1 MDNTFGTFY
10 AVGVGPGDASLLTLQ
25 AVKILEQCPVLAAP
39 QTASGQM
46 LALDIARGA
55 VDLSKKEILPLR
67 FTMSRDLAVREESYR
82 AICAQLEGFLSRGQD
97 VAMVNLGDV
106 SIYATA
112 YYIFDRLQK
121 AGFPAKMVPGI
132 TSFSAVAAQLG
143 WSLTEE
149 NAPLHIIPGSTDLQA
164 ALHLPGTKVLMEN
177 SSHFQINDYLKP
189 GRHAH
194 LVGIGGVSM
203 RPLGLVLRSMG
214 MQISGSDMNASV
226 STDELMAK
234 GIAVSIGH
242 RAENIEG
249 ADCVIRTAA
258 ANNDNP
264 EIAAAR
270 AAGIPIFER
279 AQAWGYIMKAYRHA
293 ICVSG
298 THGKTTTTS
307 MLTQIFM
314 EAGKDPTVMI
324 GGSLPLLGAGHRVG
338 QGDTIILESCEY
350 CNSFLNFF
358 PTTAV
363 VLDIDADHLDFFKD
377 LEDVKHS
384 FRRFAELV
392 PADGLIVANGDDKN
406 TLDALDGLS
415 LVRFGMAET
424 NDVYGTNFSEDY
436 RCFDVVCGGKPYC
449 HLELGV
455 IGRHNAMNAL
465 AACAVCWKFSI
476 PAEAVQRALHE
487 FHGAGRRLEFKG
499 RYHGADVYDDY
510 SHHPA
515 ELHALLSA
523 VRLMGYRRVIC
534 AFQPHTYSRTK
545 ALFSDFVR
553 ELSAADLAVLTDI
566 YAARES
572 NTIFLMASA
581 ERSFI
586 CL

>member
-1 MDNTFGTFY
+1 M
-10 AVGVGPGDASLLTLQ
+10 
-25 AVKILEQCPVLAAP
+25 
-39 QTASGQM
+39 
-46 LALDIARGA
+46 
-55 VDLSKKEILPLR
+55 
-67 FTMSRDLAVREESYR
+67 
-82 AICAQLEGFLSRGQD
+82 
-97 VAMVNLGDV
+97 
-106 SIYATA
+106 
-112 YYIFDRLQK
+112 
-121 AGFPAKMVPGI
+121 
-132 TSFSAVAAQLG
+132 
-143 WSLTEE
+143 E
-149 NAPLHIIPGSTDLQA
+149 NAS
-164 ALHLPGTKVLMEN
+164 
-177 SSHFQINDYLKP
+177 FQIRDYLKP
-189 GRHAH
+189 GCHAH

-226 STDELMAK
+226 STDELISK
-234 GIAVSIGH
+234 GIDVAIGH
-242 RAENIEG
+242 RAENIAG

-279 AQAWGYIMKAYRHA
+279 AQAWGYIMRAYRHA

-307 MLTQIFM
+307 MLTHIFM
-314 EAGKDPTVMI
+314 EAGRDPTVMI

-377 LEDVKHS
+377 LADIEQS
-384 FRRFAELV
+384 FRKFVSLV
-392 PADGLIVANGDDKN
+392 PEDGLIVANGDDKN
-406 TLDALDGLS
+406 TRDALEGIS
-415 LVRFGMAET
+415 YISFGIEST
-424 NDVYGTNFSEDY
+424 NDVYGEHFSSDY
-436 RCFDVVCGGKPYC
+436 RSFDVICGGKHYC

-455 IGRHNAMNAL
+455 LGRHNAMNAL
-465 AACAVCWKFSI
+465 AACAVAWRFDI
-476 PAEAVQRALHE
+476 PAEATEKALAE
-487 FHGAGRRLEFKG
+487 FRGAGRRLEFKG
-499 RYHGADVYDDY
+499 SYHGADVYDDY

-523 VRLMGYRRVIC
+523 VRLMGYKRVIC

-553 ELSAADLAVLTDI
+553 ELSAVDLAVLTDI

-572 NTIFLMASA
+572 NTVGVSSKDLADQIPGSVYCPGLPQLTDFLASIA
-581 ERSFI
+581 QPGDIILTVGAGDVYKAGEK
-586 CL
+586 LLKLQ